1 MAKTRNIRQRLAE
14 AKKLGMTPAQYS
26 RYLKTGKKSN
36 KVIKKADSKKEVSKK
51 VNKNLTKSEKG
62 LSPERLAE
70 LQKIRA
76 RNKGRSITSKTIR
89 DAGTGKFDS
98 KAGTPAEQRAVAHG
112 KKIEAE
118 TGSKD
123 KGQKAALAMMKK
135 SRSKSNKEIASL
147 AVDGGLIAFGGP
159 LAGYVGRKALQSAFG
174 QAALKTGLGKAATA
188 GVKKLSGY
196 FDKAGRAISSLAF
209 AALPTTAKLA
219 LRNADKAAAAAK
231 AVRASQKAIDPSKAA
246 ATQRTQTAAANKVRT
261 DAAQKANKATEG
273 RRPTVG
279 GSSSRLKPGSRK
291 RFGGSGSS
299 TPQSKVGTAAVT
311 GAVIANNMR
320 SGKKKPPP
328 KKPPV
333 VKPTSRK
340 VKPVD
345 PYRYLSDNIDEE
357 GISNKMPKKLKTLGE
372 AMFGSDQTPRNQM
385 VKNPFTGEP
394 MTLDY
399 SDNSEM
405 KKGGSIKKKMKK
417 GKVKKRAAL
426 RGQGKALRGF

>member
-1 MAKTRNIRQRLAE
+1 MAERK
-14 AKKLGMTPAQYS
+14 
-26 RYLKTGKKSN
+26 
-36 KVIKKADSKKEVSKK
+36 
-51 VNKNLTKSEKG
+51 LTKSELKMKQRD
-62 LSPERLAE
+62 PKKFAE

-76 RNKGRSITSKTIR
+76 RRGKGFLTSKTIR

-174 QAALKTGLGKAATA
+174 QQALKSGAGQAVVKAGQKVGKVLG
-188 GVKKLSGY
+188 
-196 FDKAGRAISSLAF
+196 KAGRAL
-209 AALPTTAKLA
+209 LPATGKLA

-231 AVRASQKAIDPSKAA
+231 AVRASQKVIDPSKAA
-246 ATQRTQTAAANKVRT
+246 ASQRTQTAAANKVRT
-261 DAAQKANKATEG
+261 DAAQKVNKATEG
-273 RRPTVG
+273 RRATRGGSPANLRPGSRTRVG
-279 GSSSRLKPGSRK
+279 GSR
-291 RFGGSGSS
+291 SS

-328 KKPPV
+328 KKPIV

-340 VKPVD
+340 TTPLDLTYRDDEGSPIGTVD
-345 PYRYLSDNIDEE
+345 RKS
-357 GISNKMPKKLKTLGE
+357 KPKKRNTLFE
-372 AMFGSDQTPRNQM
+372 AMFGGFETGDWEAKDQMLKDGTMLTYGVPEDLEN
-385 VKNPFTGEP
+385 
-394 MTLDY
+394 
-399 SDNSEM
+399 M

-417 GKVKKRAAL
+417 GKVTKRAAL

>member
-51 VNKNLTKSEKG
+51 VNKNLTKSEKE
-62 LSPERLAE
+62 LSPKRLAE

-89 DAGTGKFDS
+89 DVGTTKD
-98 KAGTPAEQRAVAHG
+98 GTAAERRAVAHG
-112 KKIEAE
+112 KKIEAK

-159 LAGYVGRKALQSAFG
+159 LASYVGRKALQSAFG
-174 QAALKTGLGKAATA
+174 QQALKTGLGKAATA

-196 FDKAGRAISSLAF
+196 FDNAGRAISSVAF
-209 AALPTTAKLA
+209 AALPATAKLA

-231 AVRASQKAIDPSKAA
+231 AARASQKAIDPSKAA
-246 ATQRTQTAAANKVRT
+246 ASQRSQTAAENKVRT
-261 DAAQKANKATEG
+261 DAAQKTNKAT
-273 RRPTVG
+273 G
-279 GSSSRLKPGSRK
+279 GSRATRGGSPANLRQGSRK

-311 GAVIANNMR
+311 GAVIANNMG
-320 SGKKKPPP
+320 SSKKKPSP
-328 KKPPV
+328 KKPIV
-333 VKPTSRK
+333 VKPMSRK
-340 VKPVD
+340 TTPLDLTYRDDEGSPIGTVDRKSKPK
-345 PYRYLSDNIDEE
+345 E
-357 GISNKMPKKLKTLGE
+357 LKTLGE

-385 VKNPFTGEP
+385 VKNPFTGKP
-394 MTLDY
+394 MTLEYDY
-399 SDNSEM
+399 PEDPEDM

-417 GKVKKRAAL
+417 GKVKKRASL

>member
-1 MAKTRNIRQRLAE
+1 MAERK
-14 AKKLGMTPAQYS
+14 
-26 RYLKTGKKSN
+26 
-36 KVIKKADSKKEVSKK
+36 
-51 VNKNLTKSEKG
+51 LTKSELKMKQRD
-62 LSPERLAE
+62 PKKFAE

-76 RNKGRSITSKTIR
+76 RRGKGFLTSKTIR
-89 DAGTGKFDS
+89 DVGTTKD
-98 KAGTPAEQRAVAHG
+98 GTAAERRAVAHG

-159 LAGYVGRKALQSAFG
+159 LAGYVGRKALQSALG
-174 QAALKTGLGKAATA
+174 QQVLKSGVGKAATA

-196 FDKAGRAISSLAF
+196 FDKTGKAISSVAF
-209 AALPTTAKLA
+209 AALPVSAKLA

-231 AVRASQKAIDPSKAA
+231 AVRASQKVIDPSKAA
-246 ATQRTQTAAANKVRT
+246 ASQRTQTAAANKVRT
-261 DAAQKANKATEG
+261 DAAQKVNKATEG
-273 RRPTVG
+273 RRATRGGSPANLRPGSRTRVG
-279 GSSSRLKPGSRK
+279 GSR
-291 RFGGSGSS
+291 SS

-328 KKPPV
+328 KKPIV

-340 VKPVD
+340 TTPLDLTYRDDEGSPIGTVD
-345 PYRYLSDNIDEE
+345 RKS
-357 GISNKMPKKLKTLGE
+357 KPKKLRTLTE
-372 AMFGSDQTPRNQM
+372 AMFGSDQTPENEM
-385 VKNPFTGEP
+385 VRNPFTGKP
-394 MTLDY
+394 MSLEYDFPE
-399 SDNSEM
+399 DPEDM

>member
-1 MAKTRNIRQRLAE
+1 MAERK
-14 AKKLGMTPAQYS
+14 
-26 RYLKTGKKSN
+26 
-36 KVIKKADSKKEVSKK
+36 
-51 VNKNLTKSEKG
+51 LTKSE
-62 LSPERLAE
+62 LRLKQNDPKKFAA
-70 LQKIRA
+70 LQKMRA
-76 RNKGRSITSKTIR
+76 RRGKGFLTSKTIR

-174 QAALKTGLGKAATA
+174 QQALKSGAGQAVVKAGQKVANKIGRGLGAAGMA
-188 GVKKLSGY
+188 V
-196 FDKAGRAISSLAF
+196 
-209 AALPTTAKLA
+209 LPATAKLA
-219 LRNADKAAAAAK
+219 LRNADKAAAAAT
-231 AVRASQKAIDPSKAA
+231 AKAA
-246 ATQRTQTAAANKVRT
+246 RAAKRKLKNPGPGNRKVPVNKNYVTNKDGTPKIRNGRPVPITTPKGTPKRTPKRKPKTPIVAV
-261 DAAQKANKATEG
+261 
-273 RRPTVG
+273 PP
-279 GSSSRLKPGSRK
+279 SR
-291 RFGGSGSS
+291 F
-299 TPQSKVGTAAVT
+299 PQSKVGTAAAT
-311 GAVIANNMR
+311 GAVIANNMI

-328 KKPPV
+328 KKPIV

-372 AMFGSDQTPRNQM
+372 AMFGSDQTFRNQM

-399 SDNSEM
+399 SDNYDM

-417 GKVKKRAAL
+417 GKVKKRASL

>member
-51 VNKNLTKSEKG
+51 VNKNLTKSEKE

-89 DAGTGKFDS
+89 DVGTTKD
-98 KAGTPAEQRAVAHG
+98 GTAAERRAVAHG
-112 KKIEAE
+112 KKIAAE

-123 KGQKAALAMMKK
+123 KGNKAAIKMIRE
-135 SRSKSNKEIASL
+135 SRKIASKEVGSL
-147 AVDGGLIAFGGP
+147 AADAALITMGGP
-159 LAGYVGRKALQSAFG
+159 LAAFLGRKVLSSAAG
-174 QAALKTGLGKAATA
+174 KQLLGTTVGKAATA

-196 FDKAGRAISSLAF
+196 FDKAGRAISSVAF
-209 AALPTTAKLA
+209 AALPATAKLA

-231 AVRASQKAIDPSKAA
+231 AVRASQKAIDSSKAA
-246 ATQRTQTAAANKVRT
+246 AAQRTQTAAANKVRR
-261 DAAQKANKATEG
+261 DAAQKANRATG
-273 RRPTVG
+273 GNRPTVG

-291 RFGGSGSS
+291 RIGGSGSR

-328 KKPPV
+328 KKPTV

-372 AMFGSDQTPRNQM
+372 AMFSSDQTPRNQM

-399 SDNSEM
+399 SDNYDM

-417 GKVKKRAAL
+417 GKVKKRASL

>member
-1 MAKTRNIRQRLAE
+1 MAEQK
-14 AKKLGMTPAQYS
+14 
-26 RYLKTGKKSN
+26 
-36 KVIKKADSKKEVSKK
+36 
-51 VNKNLTKSEKG
+51 LTKSELKMKQRD
-62 LSPERLAE
+62 PKKFAE

-76 RNKGRSITSKTIR
+76 RRGKGFLTSKTIR

-159 LAGYVGRKALQSAFG
+159 LAGYVGRKALQSALG
-174 QAALKTGLGKAATA
+174 QQVLKSGVGKAATA

-196 FDKAGRAISSLAF
+196 FDKAGRAISSVAF
-209 AALPTTAKLA
+209 AALPATAKLA

-231 AVRASQKAIDPSKAA
+231 AARVSQKAIDPSKAA
-246 ATQRTQTAAANKVRT
+246 AAQRSKTAAANKVRT
-261 DAAQKANKATEG
+261 DAAQRANRATEG
-273 RRPTVG
+273 RRATRG
-279 GSSSRLKPGSRK
+279 GSPANLRPGSRT
-291 RFGGSGSS
+291 RVGGSGSS
-299 TPQSKVGTAAVT
+299 TPQSKVGTTAAL
-311 GAVIANNMR
+311 AAALAAKNMG
-320 SGKKKPPP
+320 SGKKKPTMV
-328 KKPPV
+328 KPTA

-357 GISNKMPKKLKTLGE
+357 ELSNKMPKKLRTLTE
-372 AMFGSDQTPRNQM
+372 AMFGSDQTPENEM
-385 VKNPFTGEP
+385 VRNPFTGKP
-394 MTLDY
+394 MSLEYDFPE
-399 SDNSEM
+399 DPEDM

>member
-14 AKKLGMTPAQYS
+14 AKKLGMTPIQYS
-26 RYLKTGKKSN
+26 RYLKTGKKPN
-36 KVIKKADSKKEVSKK
+36 KVIEKAVPDLVY
-51 VNKNLTKSEKG
+51 KNLTKSEKG

-89 DAGTGKFDS
+89 DVGTTKD
-98 KAGTPAEQRAVAHG
+98 GTAAERRAVAHG
-112 KKIEAE
+112 KKIAAE

-123 KGQKAALAMMKK
+123 KGNKAAIKMIRE
-135 SRSKSNKEIASL
+135 SRKIASKEVGSL
-147 AVDGGLIAFGGP
+147 AADAALIAMGGP
-159 LAGYVGRKALQSAFG
+159 LAAFLGRKVLSSAAG
-174 QAALKTGLGKAATA
+174 KQLLGTTVGKAATA

-196 FDKAGRAISSLAF
+196 FDKAGRAISSVAF
-209 AALPTTAKLA
+209 AALPATAKLA

-231 AVRASQKAIDPSKAA
+231 AARVSQKAIDPSKAA
-246 ATQRTQTAAANKVRT
+246 ASQRAERAAANKVRT
-261 DAAQKANKATEG
+261 DAAQKANRATG
-273 RRPTVG
+273 GNRPTVG

-299 TPQSKVGTAAVT
+299 TPQSKVGTAAV
-311 GAVIANNMR
+311 AAALAAANMR

-328 KKPPV
+328 KKPIV

-340 VKPVD
+340 TTPLDLTYRDDEGSPIGTVD
-345 PYRYLSDNIDEE
+345 RKS
-357 GISNKMPKKLKTLGE
+357 KPKKRNTLFE
-372 AMFGSDQTPRNQM
+372 AMFGGFETGDWEAKDQMLKDGTMLTYDFPEDLEN
-385 VKNPFTGEP
+385 
-394 MTLDY
+394 
-399 SDNSEM
+399 M

-417 GKVKKRAAL
+417 GKVTKRAAL

>member
-1 MAKTRNIRQRLAE
+1 MAERK
-14 AKKLGMTPAQYS
+14 
-26 RYLKTGKKSN
+26 
-36 KVIKKADSKKEVSKK
+36 
-51 VNKNLTKSEKG
+51 LTKSELTLKKND
-62 LSPERLAE
+62 PKKFAA
-70 LQKIRA
+70 LQKMRA
-76 RNKGRSITSKTIR
+76 RRGKGFLTSKTIR
-89 DAGTGKFDS
+89 DVGTTKD
-98 KAGTPAEQRAVAHG
+98 GTAAERRAVAHG
-112 KKIEAE
+112 KKIEDQ

-174 QAALKTGLGKAATA
+174 QQALKSGAGQAVVKAGQKVANKIGKGLGKAGMAVLPAT
-188 GVKKLSGY
+188 G
-196 FDKAGRAISSLAF
+196 
-209 AALPTTAKLA
+209 KLA
-219 LRNADKAAAAAK
+219 ITKVNKVKAAEKAA
-231 AVRASQKAIDPSKAA
+231 RESQKVIDPSKAA
-246 ATQRTQTAAANKVRT
+246 AQRAERTAANKVRT
-261 DAAQKANKATEG
+261 DASQKANRATG
-273 RRPTVG
+273 GNRPTVG

-299 TPQSKVGTAAVT
+299 TPQSKVGTAAV
-311 GAVIANNMR
+311 AAALAAANMR

-328 KKPPV
+328 KKPTV

-372 AMFGSDQTPRNQM
+372 AMFGGFKTGDFTAKNQM
-385 VKNPFTGEP
+385 VKNPFTGKP
-394 MTLDY
+394 MTLEYDY
-399 SDNSEM
+399 PEDPEDM